1 MRVPI
6 LGISLLA
13 AALGLA
19 VAARAEGGADEQRQC
34 AATGGVTL
42 EQKLSAC
49 TAVISAGAE
58 GPHDL
63 AVAYNHRGDA
73 YLNKREL
80 DRAIADYDQAIRL
93 DPKFVFPFNGRGLAY
108 QGKGLFDRA
117 VADFDQ
123 AIALDPDNA
132 IPFNLRGNVYRA
144 KGRYDR
150 AIADFDRA
158 TRLNPAYAAAY
169 FNRALAYQDKAQWD
183 FDAYLNEGRYEELAI
198 KDYDAY

>member
-93 DPKFVFPFNGRGLAY
+93 NPNFAMAFHNRGIAY
-108 QGKGLFDRA
+108 YFQK
-117 VADFDQ
+117 DF
-123 AIALDPDNA
+123 
-132 IPFNLRGNVYRA
+132 
-144 KGRYDR
+144 DR
-150 AIADFDRA
+150 AIADYDQAIQLNANDVHAYKNRGLAKQAKGDSAGSDSDIARA
-158 TRLNPAYAAAY
+158 KQLSPSAGN
-169 FNRALAYQDKAQWD
+169 
-183 FDAYLNEGRYEELAI
+183 
-198 KDYDAY
+198 